1 MDILDKDKIRL
12 LIKDWGA
19 REVLLEFVEALED
32 HADEC
37 SDLGLKEQSR
47 DAAEL
52 SELLAAAATTL
63 SS

>member
-1 MDILDKDKIRL
+1 MDILDKDKVRL

-19 REVLLEFVEALED
+19 REVLLEFIEALEE

-37 SDLGLKEQSR
+37 SDMGLKDQAR
-47 DAAEL
+47 DSAEL
-52 SELLAAAATTL
+52 SELLAGVATVL